1 MITKKRGISSV
12 IATVLLVLLTIA
24 TAGILAGILV
34 PLVRDNIN
42 KSTECMDYT
51 EYFSFD
57 EDFGYNC
64 YNMTNASYSVSVS
77 AKTVEKEIEELV
89 KGFELRFIQKG
100 ESDIVSVRDGEDVG
114 NVSMINLGETKID
127 VPGAGETKTFVVKHD
142 AASKIE
148 IYVTLASGRICEEKS
163 DSINVLGAYC

>member
-1 MITKKRGISSV
+1 MITKKKGISSV

-24 TAGILAGILV
+24 TVGILAGILV
-34 PLVRDNIN
+34 PLVKDNIN
-42 KSTECMDYT
+42 KSTECMDYK

-64 YNMTNASYSVSVS
+64 YNMTNASYSISVS

-89 KGFELRFIQKG
+89 TGFELRFIKTG
-100 ESDIVSVRDGEDVG
+100 ESDVVSVRNGEDVG
-114 NVSMINLGETKID
+114 NVRMINLGETKINI
-127 VPGAGETKTFVVKHD
+127 PGTGETKTFIVRHD
-142 AASKIE
+142 TASKIE
-148 IYVTLASGRICEEKS
+148 IYVTLVSGRICEEKS